1 MPFYSKYKVYMS
13 LSKKKKDTYKKTT
26 LDRKHKEKLNIFNG
40 KEKKKLSLK
49 NELKT
54 IEKKLAEISK
64 IDFIDY
70 SNDIISKKANLTK
83 KKNDIEKEIKKLNNN
98 TDEILYYNNTIDYI
112 LPYYENSNSN
122 TQHLQIMD
130 FFNKKDVV
138 KKKNNIN
145 KAQLLDKYL
154 KATENKQTRISKAK
168 KFKPKFCSTC
178 KDTELTLHLS
188 EGKLICTGCGYCEEI
203 IMDSDKPNYKDPIP
217 DVTAYAYKRIN
228 HFNEWLAQ
236 FQAKES
242 TDIPQDVYAKI
253 LEEIKKQRLFDKN
266 ITPRRMRIILKKL
279 GYNKYYEHVQHII
292 NKVSGIPPPK
302 ITREVEEKFRQ
313 MFKEAQEPFAIHC
326 PKNRKNFLSYSYTLH
341 KFCQLL
347 ELDDFLPCFPLLKS
361 RDKLKE
367 QDRIWKKI
375 CEYLDWQFISSL

>member
-1 MPFYSKYKVYMS
+1 MS
-13 LSKKKKDTYKKTT
+13 FSRKKNETYKKTT
-26 LDRKHKEKLNIFNG
+26 LDKKHKENISTFDMNNEKLTTL
-40 KEKKKLSLK
+40 KKDLEKINNRMLEIK
-49 NELKT
+49 N
-54 IEKKLAEISK
+54 
-64 IDFIDY
+64 IDFINY
-70 SNDIISKKANLTK
+70 SNKIISEKADLID
-83 KKNDIEKEIKKLNNN
+83 KKNKLIKEINNIENN

-112 LPYYENSNSN
+112 LPYYECVSSN
-122 TQHLQIMD
+122 TQHLQIRD
-130 FFNKKDVV
+130 FFNKTDIV
-138 KKKNNIN
+138 KKENNIN

-154 KATENKQTRISKAK
+154 KVTENKQTKINKAK
-168 KFKPKFCSTC
+168 KFKPKFCMNC
-178 KDTELTLHLS
+178 KDNELTLHLS
-188 EGKLICTGCGYCEEI
+188 EGKLICTGCGFCEDI

-242 TDIPQDVYAKI
+242 TDIPEDVYEKI
-253 LEEIKKQRLFDKN
+253 LEEIKKQRLLDKN

-279 GYNKYYEHVQHII
+279 GLNKYYEHVQHII

-313 MFKEAQEPFAIHC
+313 MFKEAQEPFTLYC

-375 CEYLDWQFISSL
+375 CEYLGWQFIPSL

>member
-1 MPFYSKYKVYMS
+1 MS
-13 LSKKKKDTYKKTT
+13 FNKNKKEMFKKTT
-26 LDRKHKEKLNIFNG
+26 LDKKHNEQINKFNYKNDSKELLQKDLDQKISQLEEINSIDFKDYTPNIIAKKADLNKDINLL
-40 KEKKKLSLK
+40 KKKII
-49 NELKT
+49 N
-54 IEKKLAEISK
+54 IS
-64 IDFIDY
+64 
-70 SNDIISKKANLTK
+70 
-83 KKNDIEKEIKKLNNN
+83 NN
-98 TDEILYYNNTIDYI
+98 TEEILYYNNAIDYI
-112 LPYYENSNSN
+112 LPYYESVNNSS
-122 TQHLQIMD
+122 TQHMQICD
-130 FFNKKDVV
+130 FFSNKDIVNNKE
-138 KKKNNIN
+138 NNIN

-154 KATENKQTRISKAK
+154 KATENKQQKVSKAK
-168 KFKPKFCSTC
+168 KFKPKYCSC
-178 KDTELTLHLS
+178 CNDNELILHLS
-188 EGKLICTGCGYCEEI
+188 EGKLICIDCGYCEEI

-242 TDIPQDVYAKI
+242 TDIPEDVYENI
-253 LEEIKKQRLFDKN
+253 LVEIKKQRLLDKN
-266 ITPRRMRIILKKL
+266 ISPRKMRNILKKL
-279 GYNKYYEHVQHII
+279 SLNKYYEHVQHII

-313 MFKEAQEPFAIHC
+313 MFKEAQEPFSLYC

-367 QDRIWKKI
+367 QDRIWKSI
-375 CEYLDWQFISSL
+375 CDYLGWEFISSL

>member
-1 MPFYSKYKVYMS
+1 MS
-13 LSKKKKDTYKKTT
+13 FNKNKQEMYKKTT
-26 LDRKHKEKLNIFNG
+26 LDKKHNEQVEIFNNNSDLIDSID
-40 KEKKKLSLK
+40 K
-49 NELKT
+49 ELKL
-54 IEKKLAEISK
+54 KLLELDELNK
-64 IDFIDY
+64 IDFKDY
-70 SNDIISKKANLTK
+70 NNTIISKKADINQKIKLLEK
-83 KKNDIEKEIKKLNNN
+83 KISKLKNN
-98 TDEILYYNNTIDYI
+98 TDEILYYNNAIDYI
-112 LPYYENSNSN
+112 LPYYESINNSN
-122 TQHLQIMD
+122 THHMQICD
-130 FFNKKDVV
+130 FFSNKEIAKKKD
-138 KKKNNIN
+138 NNVN

-154 KATENKQTRISKAK
+154 KATENKQQRISKAK
-168 KFKPKFCSTC
+168 KFKPKFCSNC
-178 KDTELTLHLS
+178 ENELILHLS
-188 EGKLICTGCGYCEEI
+188 EGKLICTDCGYCEEI

-242 TDIPQDVYAKI
+242 TDIPEDVYERI
-253 LEEIKKQRLFDKN
+253 LDEIKKQRLLDKN
-266 ITPRRMRIILKKL
+266 ISPRKMRAILKKL
-279 GYNKYYEHVQHII
+279 SLNKYYEHVQHII

-313 MFKEAQEPFAIHC
+313 MFKEAQEPFSIYC

-367 QDRIWKKI
+367 QDRIWKSI
-375 CEYLDWQFISSL
+375 CNYLGWQFISSL

>member
-1 MPFYSKYKVYMS
+1 MS
-13 LSKKKKDTYKKTT
+13 LNKKKNETYKKTT
-26 LDRKHKEKLNIFNG
+26 LDRKHKEKISIFSSN
-40 KEKKKLSLK
+40 KDKLDNFKKDLEKCNSRLEEINK
-49 NELKT
+49 
-54 IEKKLAEISK
+54 IEYINYSQEIIAE
-64 IDFIDY
+64 
-70 SNDIISKKANLTK
+70 KANLNTK
-83 KKNDIEKEIKKLNNN
+83 IYSINKEMDKINSN

-112 LPYYENSNSN
+112 MPYYENANSN
-122 TQHLQIMD
+122 TQHLQILD
-130 FFNKKDVV
+130 FFTKKDVV
-138 KKKNNIN
+138 SKKTNNVN

-154 KATENKQTRISKAK
+154 KATENKQVRVSKSK
-168 KFKPKFCSTC
+168 KFKPKFCNTC
-178 KDTELTLHLS
+178 KDIELTLHLS

-242 TDIPQDVYAKI
+242 TDIPEDVYEKI
-253 LEEIKKQRLFDKN
+253 LVEIKKQRLLEKN

-279 GYNKYYEHVQHII
+279 NLNKYYEHVQHII

-313 MFKEAQEPFAIHC
+313 MFKEAQEPFTIYC